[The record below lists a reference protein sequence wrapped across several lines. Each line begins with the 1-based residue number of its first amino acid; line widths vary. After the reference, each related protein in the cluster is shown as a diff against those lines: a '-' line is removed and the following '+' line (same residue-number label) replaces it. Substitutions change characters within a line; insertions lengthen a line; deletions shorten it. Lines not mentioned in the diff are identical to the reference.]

1 MADLEETW
9 KAWIRRFW
17 WLRGVTTALALTALV
32 PTFIDLSR
40 YEFLRAFHAVIV
52 GWNLVTE
59 KLGEIIGE
67 IPFIPQI
74 SGEVVSTL
82 IFIISI
88 GLPIFIAVMKDL
100 IIDYYV
106 DKYGIYYILRLII
119 VSGAPFVITLS
130 YYGTLVGFY
139 DTPEIFILLAALLL
153 SLLMTILALPGYGK
167 GLLFVASFIIA
178 MEVLYVLKTPLLAEQ
193 ISQFVCEALEAPPEN
208 CLPSTEGS

>member
-17 WLRGVTTALALTALV
+17 WLRGVTAALALTALV
-32 PTFIDLSR
+32 PTYIDLSR

-52 GWNLVTE
+52 GWNLVAE

-74 SGEVVSTL
+74 SGETASTL
-82 IFIISI
+82 IFFMSI
-88 GLPIFIAVMKDL
+88 GLPIFIVLMKESTTSYPFSIYPFRYIFSVFSFFL
-100 IIDYYV
+100 YIIAFSVAYYV
-106 DKYGIYYILRLII
+106 LIAIDITIGWIIANSILFL
-119 VSGAPFVITLS
+119 
-130 YYGTLVGFY
+130 GTFLF
-139 DTPEIFILLAALLL
+139 
-153 SLLMTILALPGYGK
+153 TILKLPGYGK
-167 GLLFVASFIIA
+167 GLLFIASFIIA
-178 MEVLYVLKTPLLAEQ
+178 MEILYLLKTPWLAEQ